1 MIMPRRLRRVPFD
14 GKEFTDALF
23 GMHEEKFGSFVRN
36 RDIRRQAF
44 PWELDENIKK
54 EPKDSLSFNN
64 LKRIEL

>member
-1 MIMPRRLRRVPFD
+1 MERNLQM
-14 GKEFTDALF
+14 LF
-23 GMHEEKFGSFVRN
+23 LECMKKKFGSFVRN